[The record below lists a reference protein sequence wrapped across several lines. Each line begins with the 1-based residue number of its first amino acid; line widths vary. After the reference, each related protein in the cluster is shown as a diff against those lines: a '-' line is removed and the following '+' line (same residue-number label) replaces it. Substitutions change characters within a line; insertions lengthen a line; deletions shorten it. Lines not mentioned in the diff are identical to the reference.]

1 MSQDPKILYESQ
13 TNATLAEYVKGY
25 KECLPELGE
34 LNKDQ
39 IGEGTY
45 GYEHSG
51 FTWSPEDYIKH
62 LKINE
67 GPGAFNSGDKWTPKI
82 WQWYLDSLKQI
93 KHTHITGDET
103 KDKAFQ
109 LSRFKEHHKAFYK
122 TILPKLSVGGF
133 KDLESQTYM
142 EDLRKLGFSKPP
154 WRDTDKL
161 ELEEYDK
168 IVKKDFESYLSG
180 GKKNY

>member
-1 MSQDPKILYESQ
+1 ME
-13 TNATLAEYVKGY
+13 
-25 KECLPELGE
+25 
-34 LNKDQ
+34 
-39 IGEGTY
+39 
-45 GYEHSG
+45 
-51 FTWSPEDYIKH
+51 
-62 LKINE
+62 
-67 GPGAFNSGDKWTPKI
+67 
-82 WQWYLDSLKQI
+82 SLKQI
-93 KHTHITGDET
+93 KHTHITGDEI

-161 ELEEYDK
+161 ETDEYDK

-180 GKKNY
+180 VKKTTSDEKETVAMSISSLLNPTTP